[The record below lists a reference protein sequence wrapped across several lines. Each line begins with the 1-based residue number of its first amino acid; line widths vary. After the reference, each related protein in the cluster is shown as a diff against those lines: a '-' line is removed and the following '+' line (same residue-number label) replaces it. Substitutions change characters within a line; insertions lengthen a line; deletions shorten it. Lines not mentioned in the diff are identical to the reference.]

1 MGLSA
6 RSYPRVKSNFTITSI
21 HITTACG
28 CHSEGSIGKSCDKGS
43 RKCHCRPN
51 VQGRRCNMCVAGYQD
66 FPACRLPT
74 WAVADEAVIQFSN
87 ESAVLFGF
95 TPYSHFQ
102 YPTLDESFRS
112 G

>member
-6 RSYPRVKSNFTITSI
+6 RTYPINFNITSI
-21 HITTACG
+21 HISTACG